1 MSCKAWA
8 EWLQRSA
15 AFSPRRLLAYAWR
28 EMLEIRRYPG
38 PTRLRPSW
46 HRLFD
51 GIFALHFALGKAPEF
66 LIQFLVK
73 STLWRLH

>member
-28 EMLEIRRYPG
+28 EMLEIRRYPVHAAFA
-38 PTRLRPSW
+38 SW

-66 LIQFLVK
+66 LIRFLVK